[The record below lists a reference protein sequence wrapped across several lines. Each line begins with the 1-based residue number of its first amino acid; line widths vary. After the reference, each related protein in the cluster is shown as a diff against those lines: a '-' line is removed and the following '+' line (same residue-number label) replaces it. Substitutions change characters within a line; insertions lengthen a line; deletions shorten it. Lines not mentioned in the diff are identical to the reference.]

1 MAKPKPVASKI
12 KLSSIED
19 LFGNNGVSNDIDVT
33 KEQIIEVP
41 LSELHEFKG
50 HPFQV
55 LDDEKMEETVESIK
69 IHGVLVPGIVR
80 TRLKGGYEII
90 AGHRRKHAC
99 ELAGLETMPVFV
111 RNLSD
116 DEATIVMVD
125 SNIQREEILPSEK
138 ARAYKMKYEA
148 MKHQGTSGARQC
160 RSLEEMSADSG
171 ESAKTIQRYIY
182 LANLNDELLELVD
195 TKKLGM
201 AQGVDISFLPQDEQ
215 SILYEIMTELAVV
228 PSMLQSA
235 EIKSLSREGKFDV
248 MSVRAVLAGYVKP
261 KKRNITIKAE
271 RISGYFSEDYTE
283 EDITEV
289 ILKLLEEWKARK
301 ENT

>member
-1 MAKPKPVASKI
+1 MIKPGSASKI
-12 KLSSIED
+12 KLSSIDD
-19 LFGNNGVSNDIDVT
+19 LFGNTGTSNDIDAV
-33 KEQIIEVP
+33 KEQIVEVA
-41 LSELHEFKG
+41 LSDLHEFKG
-50 HPFQV
+50 HPFRV
-55 LDDEKMEETVESIK
+55 LDDEKMEETVESIRE
-69 IHGVLVPGIVR
+69 HGVLVPGIVR
-80 TRLKGGYEII
+80 TRMKGGYEII

-148 MKHQGTSGARQC
+148 LKHQGTSGTKQC
-160 RSLEEMSADSG
+160 RSLEEMSVDSG

-182 LANLNDELLELVD
+182 LANLNDDLLELVD
-195 TKKLGM
+195 VKKLGM
-201 AQGVDISFLPQDEQ
+201 AQGVDISFLTQDEQ
-215 SILYEIMTELAVV
+215 SILYDVMTELVV
-228 PSMLQSA
+228 IPSMLQSA

-248 MSVRAVLAGYVKP
+248 MSVKAVLVGDVKP
-261 KKRNITIKAE
+261 RKRNITIKAE
-271 RISGYFSEDYTE
+271 RIRGYFSEDYTE

-289 ILKLLEEWKARK
+289 IIELLEDWKARK
-301 ENT
+301 ENI